1 MAWDDV
7 RLFLALY
14 RARTVGEAAR
24 TLGVDTSTVSRRLV
38 SLERTL
44 VSTLFERGRDGAR
57 ATQAAEDLLPSAEL
71 VEHSIQQFARAADG
85 LERAVEGL
93 VRITCP
99 PDVSQVVLLPV
110 MQDIFQEHPN
120 LQIELEPGESVRDLT
135 RREADIALRIVRPG
149 RGDLVFKKVFD
160 VIWQVAGAPELV
172 ERIGPIKAWDT
183 VPWLGFGEQ
192 LEQIPAAQWRAQRAG
207 KVAPRL
213 RSDSFATQLQA
224 AAAGIG
230 VGIFPA
236 LTAEHY
242 GLEPVQVSDKLK
254 DDLQTLPNDDL
265 YLVTHRA
272 LRSVPR
278 IQVVWDRLVAEF
290 EVRSVAE

>member
-14 RARTVGEAAR
+14 RARTVGQAAMA
-24 TLGVDTSTVSRRLV
+24 LGVDTSTVSRRLV
-38 SLERTL
+38 ALERAL
-44 VSTLFERGRDGAR
+44 ASTLFERGRDGAR
-57 ATQAAEDLLPSAEL
+57 ATQAAEDLLPAAEL
-71 VEHSIQQFARAADG
+71 VEHSMQQFERAADG
-85 LERAVEGL
+85 LERDVQGL

-99 PDVSQVVLLPV
+99 PDVSQVILLPV
-110 MQDIFQEHPN
+110 MQEVFQEHPG
-120 LQIELEPGESVRDLT
+120 LQISLEPSESVRDLT
-135 RREADIALRIVRPG
+135 RREADIALRIVRPS

-160 VIWQVAGAPELV
+160 VAWQVVGAPDLV
-172 ERIGPIKAWDT
+172 KRLGVVDDWAT
-183 VPWLGFGEQ
+183 VPWLGFGER
-192 LEQIPAAQWRAQRAG
+192 LEQIPAARWRAERAG
-207 KVAPRL
+207 KVATRL

-224 AAAGIG
+224 ASAGIG

-242 GLEPVQVSDKLK
+242 GLAKLQVSDALQ
-254 DDLQTLPNDDL
+254 DDLQTLPKDEL

-290 EVRSVAE
+290 AARAP